1 MDDLVADDLFTKRG
15 ELLPLRFD
23 GAFGSGEII
32 VAERDEG
39 ATLLHDLLK
48 KGFCQPDVSE
58 ETVNVSL
65 NVRIP

>member
-39 ATLLHDLLK
+39 VGLAKAFLQESCNK
-48 KGFCQPDVSE
+48 VAIAS
-58 ETVNVSL
+58 
-65 NVRIP
+65 VRKRST

>member
-39 ATLLHDLLK
+39 VGLAKAFL
-48 KGFCQPDVSE
+48 QEVMQ
-58 ETVNVSL
+58 
-65 NVRIP
+65 